1 MKIQTLV
8 KFSEI
13 GGTSFVG
20 VRNYTNSA
28 NEISNQT
35 FVVGINY
42 TTLLNH
48 DLKQLKSGNVKRNIV
63 QLYKENN
70 KLVVKNAYNELV
82 LSLTKRTATEQE
94 KEALR
99 EQNDSTINRSDAQT
113 DAYVNVAKGLR
124 LKDNELYLFGLMVNK
139 KVITKGEYKEVK
151 QQEKT
156 IIKDKIKRI
165 AELRELKLK
174 NFKLGN
180 VNELIIRGV
189 TIS

>member
-82 LSLTKRTATEQE
+82 LSLIKRTATEQE
-94 KEALR
+94 KEILR
-99 EQNDSTINRSDAQT
+99 QQNDSTINRSDAQT